1 MANFS
6 TMKRAINDRP
16 YNGKDDGMPRYR
28 RTIISGDVIEIEEFT
43 CYAQHAKTYSRGMN
57 LNETD
62 EEKQERNFRD
72 SLKKLA
78 RLINCNFRSGD
89 LFITLTHRERVTEAE
104 ADKELT
110 NFLRR
115 LKRWRKKN
123 DLPDLKYI
131 ARTECDR
138 KREHHHLI
146 VNCMDISLKELT
158 KLWGLGIVL
167 QSELEPGGDYTGLA
181 VYVTKEGTE
190 PQKRRWRASKNLEK
204 PIVKIKK
211 LKADKGRKLYPPK
224 GYQVVESYE
233 YYSAY
238 SGAASY
244 LKAVKIGGSDY
255 GGT

>member
-6 TMKRAINDRP
+6 TMKRAIHDRP

-89 LFITLTHRERVTEAE
+89 LFITLTHRDRVTEAE

-115 LKRWRKKN
+115 LKRWRKKH

-131 ARTECDR
+131 ARTESEK

-146 VNCMDISLKELT
+146 INDMPMDAIYELWKLGRVMISR
-158 KLWGLGIVL
+158 
-167 QSELEPGGDYTGLA
+167 LEPGGDYTGLA
-181 VYVTKEGTE
+181 VYVMKEGTE

-244 LKAVKIGGSDY
+244 LKAVRIGGSDY